1 MSLPSTGAQTGPG
14 AETGAGAPTKAEAL
28 LARWRIFRQ
37 KVRNDDLFLIFL
49 AVVAGM
55 IAAAGVIAMR
65 WAVSLLHQILYGVG
79 SGDDAL
85 QQAVLVW
92 WRPFVVLGGGGLAY
106 GIIAHL
112 LRRWRKREALDVIE
126 ANALHGGI
134 MSLKDSLVVSGLTV
148 GAVGLGASVGLEA
161 GVTQF
166 GGAVA
171 SSIGRR
177 LNLSRASLRT
187 MVGCGAAAAIAANF
201 NAPLAGIF
209 YALEL
214 VIGGYAV
221 SAMIPVAVAGIT
233 ATLTAH
239 LVFDVNPI
247 YYIVTPPML
256 TSTDYLLFCAL
267 GLAAAGVGVGVMR
280 AATTVEA
287 VFRWAAIPLWLRP
300 ALGGLAV
307 AALGLLHPEVL
318 GSGHG
323 ELNTLLTTHLTL
335 GLMLALLLAKTLAS
349 AISIGCGF
357 RGGLFSASLL
367 IGGFLGSAFWLVCF
381 HFFPADVAVNSA
393 YAVVGIGAAAASVVG
408 APMTMILLVFET
420 TSDYTVT
427 LGVALAVIIATVGT
441 RRWFGYSFSTWRFHL
456 KGVGLKGAYDIG
468 RLYDLTVRR
477 VLDRDILRVEAG
489 TKLAELPRLFQEKR
503 QTLAFVQQPDETF
516 IGLVDLP
523 EVNAKLAD
531 PAQAEATVES
541 LAHRPAKLLTPQ
553 DRLSTALTV
562 LEAGE
567 FDRAPVVMS
576 PTDPRLIGCVHE
588 SDLLRSYIEEADRM
602 RREDLGG
609 VGLFA
614 ESARRTDNE

>member
-1 MSLPSTGAQTGPG
+1 
-14 AETGAGAPTKAEAL
+14 
-28 LARWRIFRQ
+28 
-37 KVRNDDLFLIFL
+37 
-49 AVVAGM
+49 
-55 IAAAGVIAMR
+55 MR
-65 WAVSLLHQILYGVG
+65 WAVSQLHQILYGVG
-79 SGDDAL
+79 AGDDAL

-112 LRRWRKREALDVIE
+112 LRRWRKHEALDVIE

-177 LNLSRASLRT
+177 LKLSRASLRT
-187 MVGCGAAAAIAANF
+187 MVGCGAAAAIAAAF
-201 NAPLAGIF
+201 NAPLGGIF

-221 SAMIPVAVAGIT
+221 SALIPVAVAGIT

-267 GLAAAGVGVGVMR
+267 GVAAAGVGVGVMR

-287 VFRWAAIPLWLRP
+287 LFRWAAIPLWLRP
-300 ALGGLAV
+300 AFGGLAV
-307 AALGLLHPEVL
+307 AALGLFHPEVL

-381 HFFPADVAVNSA
+381 HFIPADVAVNSA
-393 YAVVGIGAAAASVVG
+393 YAVVGIGAVAASVVG

-468 RLYDLTVRR
+468 RMYDLTVRR
-477 VLDRDILRVEAG
+477 VLDRDILRVEGA
-489 TKLAELPRLFQEKR
+489 TKLAELPQLFRGRREPI
-503 QTLAFVQQPDETF
+503 AFVQQPDETF
-516 IGLVDLP
+516 IGLIEAA
-523 EVNAKLAD
+523 EVNAKLAEPGAGRGHGGEPRPSSGQAAD
-531 PAQAEATVES
+531 AAGSPQHRARRLGSRRVRLRPGGDVADRSPA
-541 LAHRPAKLLTPQ
+541 
-553 DRLSTALTV
+553 DRL
-562 LEAGE
+562 
-567 FDRAPVVMS
+567 RP
-576 PTDPRLIGCVHE
+576 
-588 SDLLRSYIEEADRM
+588 
-602 RREDLGG
+602 
-609 VGLFA
+609 
-614 ESARRTDNE
+614 

>member
-1 MSLPSTGAQTGPG
+1 MSLPSPGAQTK
-14 AETGAGAPTKAEAL
+14 TEAL
-28 LARWRIFRQ
+28 LAQWRSFRQ
-37 KVRNDDLFLIFL
+37 KVRNDDLFLISL
-49 AVVAGM
+49 AVLAGM
-55 IAAAGVIAMR
+55 LAAAGVIAMR

-79 SGDDAL
+79 PQDDAL
-85 QQAVLVW
+85 QQSVLAW
-92 WRPFVVLGGGGLAY
+92 WRPFVVLGAGGLAY
-106 GIIAHL
+106 GIIAFL
-112 LRRWRKREALDVIE
+112 LRRWRKHEALDVIE

-134 MSLKDSLVVSGLTV
+134 MSLKDSLIVSGLTV

-177 LNLSRASLRT
+177 LHLSRASLRT
-187 MVGCGAAAAIAANF
+187 MVGCGAAAAIAAAF

-221 SAMIPVAVAGIT
+221 SAMVPVAVAGIT

-256 TSTDYLLFCAL
+256 TSTDYFLFSLLGF
-267 GLAAAGVGVGVMR
+267 AAAGVGVAVMW
-280 AATTVEA
+280 AATSVEA
-287 VFRWAAIPLWLRP
+287 LFRWAAIPQWLRP
-300 ALGGLAV
+300 AFGGLAV
-307 AALGLLHPEVL
+307 AALGLIHPEVL

-335 GLMLALLLAKTLAS
+335 GLMLALLFAKALAS

-393 YAVVGIGAAAASVVG
+393 YAVVGIDAVAASVVG

-468 RLYDLTVRR
+468 RMYDLTVRG
-477 VLDRDILRVEAG
+477 VLDRDILRVEGA
-489 TKLAELPRLFQEKR
+489 TKLAELPPLFHGRR
-503 QTLAFVQQPDETF
+503 QPIAFVQQPDQTF
-516 IGLVDLP
+516 IGLIEAT
-523 EVNAKLAD
+523 EVNAKLGE
-531 PAQAEATVES
+531 PGEAEATAES
-541 LAHRPAKLLTPQ
+541 LAHRPAKLLTQQ
-553 DRLSTALTV
+553 DRLSTALAV

-567 FDRAPVVMS
+567 FDCAPVVMS

-588 SDLLRSYIEEADRM
+588 SDLLRSYIKEADRM

-614 ESARRTDNE
+614 ESARRTDED

>member
-1 MSLPSTGAQTGPG
+1 MSLPSDGAQT
-14 AETGAGAPTKAEAL
+14 KAESL
-28 LARWRIFRQ
+28 LARWRSFRQ

-49 AVVAGM
+49 AVVSG
-55 IAAAGVIAMR
+55 ILAAVGVIAMR
-65 WAVSLLHQILYGVG
+65 RAVSLLHQIFYGVG
-79 SGDDAL
+79 TGDDAL
-85 QQAVLVW
+85 QQAVLAW
-92 WRPFVVLGGGGLAY
+92 WLPFVVLGAGGLAY

-112 LRRWRKREALDVIE
+112 LRRWRKQEALDVIE

-134 MSLKDSLVVSGLTV
+134 MSLKDSLIVSGLTV

-166 GGAVA
+166 GGAAA

-221 SAMIPVAVAGIT
+221 SAMVPVAVAGIT
-233 ATLTAH
+233 GTLTAH

-256 TSTDYLLFCAL
+256 TSTDYLLFCVL

-280 AATTVEA
+280 AATTVEGL
-287 VFRWAAIPLWLRP
+287 FRWAAIPLWLRP

-335 GLMLALLLAKTLAS
+335 GLMLALLLA
-349 AISIGCGF
+349 ISRDCGF
-357 RGGLFSASLL
+357 RGVLFSASLL

-393 YAVVGIGAAAASVVG
+393 YAVVGIGAVAASVVG

-468 RLYDLTVRR
+468 RMYDLTVRR
-477 VLDRDILRVEAG
+477 VLDRDILRVEG
-489 TKLAELPRLFQEKR
+489 TTKLTELPSLFRGRREPIV
-503 QTLAFVQQPDETF
+503 FVQHPDETL
-516 IGLVDLP
+516 IGLIDAA
-523 EVNAKLAD
+523 EVNAKLGEAG
-531 PAQAEATVES
+531 AAEATAES
-541 LAHRPAKLLTPQ
+541 LAHRPAKLLTQQ
-553 DRLSTALTV
+553 DRLSTALDV
-562 LEAGE
+562 L
-567 FDRAPVVMS
+567 
-576 PTDPRLIGCVHE
+576 
-588 SDLLRSYIEEADRM
+588 
-602 RREDLGG
+602 
-609 VGLFA
+609 
-614 ESARRTDNE
+614 

>member
-1 MSLPSTGAQTGPG
+1 MSLPSPGAQTK
-14 AETGAGAPTKAEAL
+14 TEAL
-28 LARWRIFRQ
+28 LARWRSFRQ

-49 AVVAGM
+49 AVLAGM
-55 IAAAGVIAMR
+55 LAAAGVIAMR

-79 SGDDAL
+79 PQDDAL
-85 QQAVLVW
+85 QQSVLAW
-92 WRPFVVLGGGGLAY
+92 WRPFVVLGAGGLAY
-106 GIIAHL
+106 GIIAFL
-112 LRRWRKREALDVIE
+112 LRRWRKHEALDVIE

-134 MSLKDSLVVSGLTV
+134 MSLKDSLIVSGLTV

-177 LNLSRASLRT
+177 LHLSRASLRT
-187 MVGCGAAAAIAANF
+187 MVGCGAAAAIAAAF

-221 SAMIPVAVAGIT
+221 SAMVPVAVAGIT

-256 TSTDYLLFCAL
+256 TSTDYFLFSLLGF
-267 GLAAAGVGVGVMR
+267 AAAGVGVAVMW
-280 AATTVEA
+280 AATSVEA
-287 VFRWAAIPLWLRP
+287 LFRWAAIPQWLRP
-300 ALGGLAV
+300 AFGGLAV
-307 AALGLLHPEVL
+307 AALGLIHPEVL

-335 GLMLALLLAKTLAS
+335 GLMLALLLAKALAS

-393 YAVVGIGAAAASVVG
+393 YAVVGIGAVAASVVG

-468 RLYDLTVRR
+468 RMYDLTVRG
-477 VLDRDILRVEAG
+477 VLDRDILRVEGA
-489 TKLAELPRLFQEKR
+489 TKLAELPPLFHGRR
-503 QTLAFVQQPDETF
+503 QPIAFVQQPDQTF
-516 IGLVDLP
+516 IGLIEAT
-523 EVNAKLAD
+523 EVNAKLGE
-531 PAQAEATVES
+531 PGEAEATAES
-541 LAHRPAKLLTPQ
+541 LAHRPAKLLTQQ
-553 DRLSTALTV
+553 DRLSTALAV

-567 FDRAPVVMS
+567 FDCAPVVMS

-588 SDLLRSYIEEADRM
+588 SDLLRSYIKEADRM

-614 ESARRTDNE
+614 ESARRTDED